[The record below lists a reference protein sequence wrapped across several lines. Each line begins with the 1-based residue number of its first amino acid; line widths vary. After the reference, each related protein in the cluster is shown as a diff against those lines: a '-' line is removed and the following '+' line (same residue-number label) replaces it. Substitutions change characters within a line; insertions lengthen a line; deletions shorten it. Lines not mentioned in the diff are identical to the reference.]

1 MALRRRSPYTKPAL
15 FNLRHASLQRRI
27 PGSDPARRHDMT
39 PMDTKN
45 TEPALG
51 DGRLTALPSALKWIL
66 LLLLSLLVAGAL
78 EYVRFPA
85 ALLLGPMIAAIVFAT
100 NGARLSLPR
109 PPYIAAQALVG
120 CMIAE
125 SLNGDILRRFL
136 QDWPLFIGATLSV
149 IALSS
154 LLGYIMAKRQVLPGT
169 TAVWGSSA
177 GAASAM
183 VLMAE
188 AYGADTRLVA
198 FMQYLRVVCVASAAA
213 AMAAFV
219 FNIAGAEPPPLV
231 FFPETDWQ
239 ALALTLA
246 ITAAA
251 TAAGHYLKI
260 PAGTMLVPMLV
271 MAVLNSFGLVKI
283 ELPLWLLAVAYAM
296 VGWRIGLAFSR
307 RLLLHAAKAA
317 PQVALSILILIS
329 FGGCLA
335 FLLWYLLG
343 VDPLTAYLATS
354 PGGLD
359 SVAIIAATTHVDL
372 PFVLALQT
380 ARFLMIL
387 ALGPS
392 ISKFIANRIKG

>member
-1 MALRRRSPYTKPAL
+1 
-15 FNLRHASLQRRI
+15 
-27 PGSDPARRHDMT
+27 MT
-39 PMDTKN
+39 DKTANSNKAA
-45 TEPALG
+45 TDKQVG
-51 DGRLTALPSALKWIL
+51 DGLLTALPVPVKWIL
-66 LLLLSLLVAGAL
+66 LLIASGAVAGAL

-85 ALLLGPMIAAIVFAT
+85 ALLLGPMVAAIVFAT

-125 SLNGDILRRFL
+125 SLSGDILRRFF
-136 QDWPLFIGATLSV
+136 QDWPLFVGATLSV

-154 LLGYIMAKRQVLPGT
+154 LLGYVMAKRQVLPGT

-198 FMQYLRVVCVASAAA
+198 FMQYSRVLCVASAAA
-213 AMAAFV
+213 GMAAFV
-219 FNIAGAEPPPLV
+219 FNIAGAKPPPLE
-231 FFPETDWQ
+231 FFPPLDVT
-239 ALALTLA
+239 ALAETLA
-246 ITAAA
+246 ITAVSS
-251 TAAGHYLKI
+251 AAGHYLKV

-271 MAVLNSFGLVKI
+271 MAALHSLGWVTI
-283 ELPLWLLAVAYAM
+283 ELPLWLLAAAYTM
-296 VGWRIGLAFSR
+296 VGWRIGLAFTR
-307 RLLLHAAKAA
+307 RLLLHAAKAL

-380 ARFLMIL
+380 ARFLLIL

-392 ISKFIANRIKG
+392 ISKLIANRIKLDQAGTKA